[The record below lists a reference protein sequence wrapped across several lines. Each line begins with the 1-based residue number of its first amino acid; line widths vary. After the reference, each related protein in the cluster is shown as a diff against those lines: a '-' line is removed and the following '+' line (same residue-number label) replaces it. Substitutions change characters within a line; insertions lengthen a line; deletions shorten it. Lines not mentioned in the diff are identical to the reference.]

1 MADVPLPWDV
11 YATPIVARKLGRLAL
26 ERGEVVVRP
35 AFFRA
40 LGGVYGAVAKAECPF
55 GRGHDAPE
63 PACTCGFYAVE
74 TDDELW
80 RLGCDE
86 PDLAVL
92 EVELSGRVIEHE
104 HGYRASHQRVRAIRM
119 HRRCSRCGRA
129 AELLHRRRFG
139 TLVPSCARCARR
151 PVTLDEASASIGT
164 TLAFDDDDATP
175 APSSRR
181 ALLILAEILG
191 PLLITAIAAALA
203 VLWSPALALGLAQLG
218 MLLWLGVRPHIM
230 DRLGSRLGVCA
241 VERARLRRRWSTPVV
256 TLTFACAVAIGVVLV
271 VISSTV
277 ASSPAR

>member
-1 MADVPLPWDV
+1 MAGGPLPWDV
-11 YATPIVARKLGRLAL
+11 FATPIVARKLGRLAL

-40 LGGVYGAVAKAECPF
+40 LGGVYGATAKADCPF

-63 PACTCGFYAVE
+63 PACTCGFYAVA

-80 RLGCDE
+80 RLGGDE

-104 HGYRASHQRVRAIRM
+104 HGYRASHQRIRTVRM
-119 HRRCSRCGRA
+119 HRRCSRCGRP

-139 TLVPSCARCARR
+139 TLVPACERCARR
-151 PVTLDEASASIGT
+151 PITLDDAGASLGT
-164 TLAFDDDDATP
+164 ELAFDDDDATP

-181 ALLILAEILG
+181 ALLILAEIVG
-191 PLLITAIAAALA
+191 PLAITAIAAVLA
-203 VLWSPALALGLAQLG
+203 VVWSSALALGLAQLG
-218 MLLWLGVRPHIM
+218 MLLWLGIRPNIM
-230 DRLGSRLGVCA
+230 ERLGNRLGVCA

-256 TLTFACAVAIGVVLV
+256 TFTFACAVAIGVVLV
-271 VISSTV
+271 VLSSTV